1 MQHRHRVLGFLSVLS
16 VIMYL
21 DRVCI
26 SIAGPR
32 MQEALNLGPDQW
44 GWVTGVFTL
53 SYAVFE
59 IPSGSMGDR
68 LGPRRVL
75 TRIVLWW
82 SAFTSLTGAVSSYL
96 WLLIVRFAFGVGE
109 AGAAPNMG
117 VTIARWFP
125 LQERARAWGTALMCA
140 QIGGALAPLLMVP
153 IQAAYGWRA
162 SFIIFGFTGILW
174 AAAWYVWFRDSPAEV
189 PGASAEELA
198 LASAVPEAHQPLPWS
213 IAVRSRNLW
222 AVVAMAGCVGYS
234 MSFFQSWLGTYLVK
248 ARGFTETGLL
258 FASLPFIVGAL
269 ANLIGGF
276 SGDGLVRKLGL
287 KHGRR
292 TMLVA
297 GYGGSALSLLV
308 AAQLDEK
315 FAALAALSLAY
326 GGITLAQPA
335 LMGACLDI
343 GGRFSGAITGCMNTA
358 AYGCAFLSS
367 VIYGYLVNH
376 FGNYAVPFIPMIFFM
391 AVGALLGMAV
401 DAEHPVVPESQLP
414 RPASIV

>member
-1 MQHRHRVLGFLSVLS
+1 MQHRHRVLGFLSILS

-32 MQEALNLGPDQW
+32 MQEALSLGPEQW

-68 LGPRRVL
+68 MGPRRVL
-75 TRIVLWW
+75 TRIVIWW
-82 SAFTSLTGAVSSYL
+82 SAFTSLTGAVSSYG
-96 WLLIVRFAFGVGE
+96 LLVAVRFLFGVGE
-109 AGAAPNMG
+109 AGAAPNIG

-125 LQERARAWGTALMCA
+125 LRERATAWGIVLMFA
-140 QIGGALAPLLMVP
+140 QIGGALAPLLVVP

-162 SFIIFGFTGILW
+162 SFWIFGFTGIAW
-174 AAAWYVWFRDSPAEV
+174 AIAWYLWFRDSPAEV

-198 LASAVPEAHQPLPWS
+198 LAGLVSHAHQSLPWS
-213 IAVRSRNLW
+213 IALRSRNLW
-222 AVVAMAGCVGYS
+222 AVVGMAGCVGYS

-269 ANLIGGF
+269 ANIVGGF
-276 SGDGLVRKLGL
+276 TGDSLVRKLGL
-287 KHGRR
+287 RRGRR
-292 TMLVA
+292 AMVLA
-297 GYGGSALSLLV
+297 GYGGAAVFLAL
-308 AAQLDEK
+308 ATQLDEK

-326 GGITLAQPA
+326 GGITLGQPA
-335 LMGACLDI
+335 LMGICLDI
-343 GGRFSGAITGCMNTA
+343 GGKFSGAITGAMNTS
-358 AYGCAFLSS
+358 AYACAFFSS

-376 FGNYAVPFIPMIFFM
+376 FGNYAVPFIPMILFM
-391 AVGALLGMAV
+391 TVGTLLGLLV
-401 DAEHPVVPESQLP
+401 DAEQKVVPGS
-414 RPASIV
+414 